1 MVREPN
7 ARHGTLHQAMR
18 QVRFQMTVWTYGLD
32 ARRTMPVFAGVASP
46 WRLPLICVS
55 PRCPPGRTHRKPFT
69 EVSMPIT
76 LLIILAATC
85 IVSFMAFSNRR
96 LIDDL
101 ILWPPAIERKR
112 EYYRLV
118 TYGFIHADGMH
129 LLFNMLTLY
138 FAGTQME
145 PFYNA
150 SLGAFG
156 FGLFYLGGLIVSI
169 LPTYL
174 KNRHNTNYRS
184 LGASGAV
191 SAVLFGFIMLSPW
204 SRILVLFVPMPAIVY
219 ALLYVGYS
227 VYMDHQGRG
236 NINHSAHL
244 WGAAY
249 GVVFTVLA
257 NPAVLPH
264 FLGSLSRPGM

>member
-1 MVREPN
+1 M
-7 ARHGTLHQAMR
+7 
-18 QVRFQMTVWTYGLD
+18 
-32 ARRTMPVFAGVASP
+32 
-46 WRLPLICVS
+46 LPL
-55 PRCPPGRTHRKPFT
+55 PT
-69 EVSMPIT
+69 T
-76 LLIILAATC
+76 LLIILAITC
-85 IVSFMAFSNRR
+85 IVSFMAFNNRR

-118 TYGFIHADGMH
+118 TYGLIHADPMH
-129 LLFNMLTLY
+129 LLFNMMTL
-138 FAGTQME
+138 FFFGRIME
-145 PFYNA
+145 PLYSA
-150 SLGAFG
+150 QLGAFG

-174 KNRHNTNYRS
+174 KNRHNSNYHS

-191 SAVLFGFIMLSPW
+191 SAVLFGFILYAPW
-204 SRILVLFVPMPAIVY
+204 ARIYVLILPVPAIIY
-219 ALLYVGYS
+219 AVLYVAYS
-227 VYMDHQGRG
+227 IYMDQRGQG

-257 NPAVLPH
+257 NPAVLPS
-264 FLGSLSRPGM
+264 FLAALSRPGM

>member
-1 MVREPN
+1 
-7 ARHGTLHQAMR
+7 
-18 QVRFQMTVWTYGLD
+18 
-32 ARRTMPVFAGVASP
+32 
-46 WRLPLICVS
+46 
-55 PRCPPGRTHRKPFT
+55 
-69 EVSMPIT
+69 MPIT

-85 IVSFMAFSNRR
+85 IVSFMAFNNHR

-118 TYGFIHADGMH
+118 TYGLIHADGMH
-129 LLFNMLTLY
+129 LLFNMMTL
-138 FAGTQME
+138 FFFGRLME
-145 PFYNA
+145 PFYNQ

-156 FGLFYLGGLIVSI
+156 FGLFYLGGLVISI

-174 KNRHNTNYRS
+174 KNRHNSSYRS

-191 SAVLFGFIMLSPW
+191 SAVLFGFIMLAPW
-204 SRILVLFVPMPAIVY
+204 TRILVWFVPVPAIIY
-219 ALLYVGYS
+219 AVLYVVYS
-227 VYMDHQGRG
+227 VYMDQRGQG

-249 GVVFTVLA
+249 GVVFTVLV

-264 FLGSLSRPGM
+264 FLDALSQPSM

>member
-1 MVREPN
+1 
-7 ARHGTLHQAMR
+7 
-18 QVRFQMTVWTYGLD
+18 
-32 ARRTMPVFAGVASP
+32 
-46 WRLPLICVS
+46 
-55 PRCPPGRTHRKPFT
+55 
-69 EVSMPIT
+69 MPIT

-118 TYGFIHADGMH
+118 TYGLIHADGMH
-129 LLFNMLTLY
+129 LLFNMITLY

-145 PFYNA
+145 PFYNQ

-174 KNRHNTNYRS
+174 KNRHNNNYRS

-191 SAVLFGFIMLSPW
+191 SAVLFGFITLSPW
-204 SRILVLFVPMPAIVY
+204 TRILVLFVQMPAIIY
-219 ALLYVGYS
+219 AVLYVGYS
-227 VYMDHQGRG
+227 IYMDRQARDSV
-236 NINHSAHL
+236 NHSAHL

-249 GVVFTVLA
+249 GVVFTMLV
-257 NPAVLPH
+257 NPMVLPH
-264 FLGSLSRPGM
+264 FLDALSQPRM

>member
-1 MVREPN
+1 
-7 ARHGTLHQAMR
+7 
-18 QVRFQMTVWTYGLD
+18 
-32 ARRTMPVFAGVASP
+32 
-46 WRLPLICVS
+46 
-55 PRCPPGRTHRKPFT
+55 
-69 EVSMPIT
+69 MPIT

-85 IVSFMAFSNRR
+85 IVSFMAFNNRR
-96 LIDDL
+96 LLDDL

-118 TYGFIHADGMH
+118 TYGLIHADPMH
-129 LLFNMLTLY
+129 LLFNMMTL
-138 FAGTQME
+138 FFFGRIME
-145 PFYNA
+145 PQYDA
-150 SLGAFG
+150 ILGEFG

-174 KNRHNTNYRS
+174 KNRRNTNYHS

-191 SAVLFGFIMLSPW
+191 SAVLFGFILYAPW
-204 SRILVLFVPMPAIVY
+204 ARILVWFVPVPAIIY

-227 VYMDHQGRG
+227 IYMDQSGRG

-249 GVVFTVLA
+249 GVVFTVLV

-264 FLGSLSRPGM
+264 FLRALAQPSL